1 MKKISWIDRLS
12 KSTEGILGTKRM
24 KVIMSGSEGLTSS
37 AGPRKKAE
45 WVAKTL
51 RKLSEQCDLET
62 GERIMS
68 KCSCPYPK
76 KKLRTLKDL
85 YEKDGIQAFVKT
97 IQEDR
102 KKGIIWA
109 LGYDKNLLRKAE
121 HEPWYSSPTIEKGNS
136 IVITTIP
143 YHIRAYMMAKTK
155 KERQLH
161 YCHCGWVNAS
171 LEPISPPFCYC
182 GAGYHQ
188 QLLEGIFN
196 HPVNV
201 KIIQTVMHGADFCR
215 FSCKI
220 PKV

>member
-12 KSTEGILGTKRM
+12 MSIEEVLGSKSM
-24 KVIMSGSEGLTSS
+24 KAIMSGSEGLTSS

-45 WVAKTL
+45 WVAKTM
-51 RKLSEQCDLET
+51 RNLSEQCDLET
-62 GERIMS
+62 GKRIMS

-76 KKLRTLKDL
+76 KKLRTLKEL
-85 YEKDGIQAFVKT
+85 YEKDGIQAFVSA

-102 KKGIIWA
+102 KKRIIYA
-109 LGYDKNLLRKAE
+109 LGYNKDLLRKTE
-121 HEPWYSSPTIEKGNS
+121 LEPWYLSPTIEKGNS

-143 YHIRAYMMAKTK
+143 HHMRAYMMAKAK

-161 YCHCGWVNAS
+161 CCHCGWVNAS

-188 QLLEGIFN
+188 QLLEGIFDSS
-196 HPVNV
+196 VNM

-220 PKV
+220 PMI